1 MFSLA
6 LTLTSGVNAT
16 DLHFELVQIHYDLE
30 VANYCGVVNNNALA
44 GFNAALQ
51 HLKES
56 ENVTD
61 EDVEQAR
68 MQAWKDAY
76 WEWQNR
82 GLGGFKGWCANE
94 ALEGARRLESYLP
107 D

>member
-1 MFSLA
+1 MSAVFTLA
-6 LTLTSGVNAT
+6 FGAIASDTKT
-16 DLHFELVQIHYDLE
+16 ELVRIHYDLE
-30 VANYCGVVNNNALA
+30 VANYCGVVSKKALS
-44 GFNAALQ
+44 GFNLALKN
-51 HLKES
+51 LKES
-56 ENVTD
+56 ANVNS